1 MSKIVQKYLKLYAEP
16 EAQQLDGFPQD
27 LRYQNVVVIPC
38 YQESTSF
45 AWNLTQQLIAQ
56 GYAGIKILVIV
67 IINQPETDNDEAPQ
81 HKLHCFFEQ
90 QGSRLFHR
98 DNLSLYSNI
107 NKLFP
112 FDFLLVDRFQGKRK
126 LPQKQGV
133 GLARKIG
140 CDIAIKL
147 GTEKHITSHWI
158 YSTDADVT
166 LPANY
171 FSQSFSSDTE
181 NTSALVF
188 NFHHQGDNQ
197 SVDQATQLYEHAI
210 KYFRDQLQQAGS
222 PYGYNTLGSTLA
234 VSREHYC
241 MVRGFPKRS
250 AAEDF
255 YLLNKLAKVGR
266 IKSVDDI
273 IISIRSRISARVP
286 FGTGPAVQT
295 IQQQIQN
302 NIDYTYYAPMC
313 FTHLRELL
321 SVVTEQEPDRFC
333 QEYQH
338 GLFTPKTLAALE
350 SLGMEKFIRH
360 TATQISEKQKFIKAF
375 HDWFDGFRTLKFIRY
390 LQEYYYPPVSIHEC
404 LTNNEQP

>member
-1 MSKIVQKYLKLYAEP
+1 MSNIVQKYLKLYAEP
-16 EAQQLDGFPQD
+16 EVQLLDGFPQD
-27 LRYQNVVVIPC
+27 LPYQNVVVVPC
-38 YQESTSF
+38 YQESADF
-45 AWNLTQQLIAQ
+45 VWNLTQSLTPHIPAST
-56 GYAGIKILVIV
+56 KILVIV
-67 IINQPETDNDEAPQ
+67 IINQPETDDDETPQ
-81 HKLHCFFEQ
+81 HTLQCFFEQ
-90 QGSRLFHR
+90 RGTRRFNR
-98 DNLSLYSNI
+98 NNLSLYSSI
-107 NKLFP
+107 SGLSP
-112 FDFLLVDRFQGKRK
+112 FDFLLVDRFHGQRK
-126 LPQKQGV
+126 LPAKQGV

-140 CDIAIKL
+140 CDIAVKMGI
-147 GTEKHITSHWI
+147 EKHITSHWI
-158 YSTDADVT
+158 YSTDGDVT

-171 FSQSFSSDTE
+171 FAQPLSNNTE

-188 NFHHQGDNQ
+188 NFHHQGKNQ
-197 SVDQATQLYEHAI
+197 SIDQATQLYEQAI

-255 YLLNKLAKVGR
+255 YLLNKLAKVGQ

-273 IISIRSRISARVP
+273 TILIQSRLSNRVP

-295 IQQQIQN
+295 IQQKIQN

-321 SVVTEQEPDRFC
+321 CIVSELEPDEFC

-338 GLFTPKTLAALE
+338 TLFTPKTLAALK
-350 SLGMEKFIRH
+350 SLGLEKFIQH
-360 TATQISEKQKFIKAF
+360 TATQISDKQNFIKAF
-375 HDWFDGFRTLKFIRY
+375 HDWFDGFKTLKFIRY
-390 LQEYYYPPVSIHEC
+390 LQERDYPPVPIHEC
-404 LTNNEQP
+404 LTYNKRP